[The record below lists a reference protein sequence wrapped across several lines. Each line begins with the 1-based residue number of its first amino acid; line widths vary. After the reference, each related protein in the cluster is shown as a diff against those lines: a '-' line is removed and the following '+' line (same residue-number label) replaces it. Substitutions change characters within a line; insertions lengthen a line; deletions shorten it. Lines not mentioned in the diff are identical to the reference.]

1 MSSSIKKKAV
11 VGGGIVGIVAL
22 AIVGLLSLFN
32 GGGMGLLPGT
42 GQGDGSASGTG
53 KRGTGSDSGL
63 VITIEGEKYLVDGT
77 AKTLTDAV
85 SAAEAA
91 SKGQSSE
98 SETKILLKKKKTA
111 RFNTVQDLEDELK
124 RRGIR
129 YRSETD
135 Y

>member
-1 MSSSIKKKAV
+1 MSSSMKKKAV

-32 GGGMGLLPGT
+32 GGGGLGLLPGT
-42 GQGDGSASGTG
+42 GQGDGSAGGTG
-53 KRGTGSDSGL
+53 KRGAGANSAL
-63 VITIEGEKYLVDGT
+63 VITIEGEKYLVDGA

-98 SETKILLKKKKTA
+98 SETRILLK
-111 RFNTVQDLEDELK
+111 
-124 RRGIR
+124 
-129 YRSETD
+129 
-135 Y
+135 